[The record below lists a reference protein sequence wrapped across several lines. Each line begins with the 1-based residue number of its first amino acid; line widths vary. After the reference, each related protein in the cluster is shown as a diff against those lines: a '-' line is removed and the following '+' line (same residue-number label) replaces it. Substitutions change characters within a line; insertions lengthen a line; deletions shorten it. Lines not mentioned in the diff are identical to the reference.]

1 MTDTTARPLQDT
13 ADEPSTEWPGA
24 VTGGCCATCPIRQG
38 CALAAETYV
47 VCPITGTGPP
57 PAPPGRVPDQHLDMD
72 FFASKTTDAAD
83 IDTAT
88 EVDRADA
95 EPGGHTGTDWT
106 DVAGRAAEGV
116 AAAALGGGWIDIATG
131 LIERFNREDADGN
144 PVDWGRLQL
153 KRNGLAILTVTL
165 VPLGDRT
172 AAQWVAHVLDT
183 HTLTDALF
191 GPVGVAFGVIAPVLV
206 GQVVPGPFGAICRGL
221 VKTAALVGGTVW
233 QAARKFLSSG
243 LGWIV
248 ARPAIWAIPCG
259 LIVLTGRYFLR
270 LFTGA

>member
-24 VTGGCCATCPIRQG
+24 VNGGCCATCPIRQG

-47 VCPITGTGPP
+47 VCPITGTVQP
-57 PAPPGRVPDQHLDMD
+57 PAPPSRVLDQHNGTDL
-72 FFASKTTDAAD
+72 FAAKTTDAAD
-83 IDTAT
+83 IDTVT
-88 EVDRADA
+88 EVDGADA
-95 EPGGHTGTDWT
+95 EPGGRTGPDWT
-106 DVAGRAAEGV
+106 DVAGRAAEGM
-116 AAAALGGGWIDIATG
+116 AAAALGVGWIDIATG

-153 KRNGLAILTVTL
+153 KRNGLAILAVTL

-248 ARPAIWAIPCG
+248 TRPVIWAIPCG